1 MKKNMSVGMWK
12 KVVSKIVLF
21 LYVNKENLIT
31 HIKVLDTIMKFQVWA
46 SLLNVHKLLVGWG
59 KLNEIDINKPSP
71 ISISLNY

>member
-21 LYVNKENLIT
+21 LYVNQENLIT

-46 SLLNVHKLLVGWG
+46 SLLNVHKLLVG
-59 KLNEIDINKPSP
+59 
-71 ISISLNY
+71 